1 MANFCTKCGTP
12 VSGQFCTAC
21 GAAIEGGP
29 SLTQNVTPPAA
40 PVSQPVAAP
49 PAAHKSSGAK
59 ILFIVLGVL
68 LLFGAVG
75 VGGVVY
81 VGYRAKQKI
90 AELKKDYG
98 MDGDTSSRTSSAGMR
113 TFPPSKGNGC
123 SLLEGQEAATIL
135 GVAVERAE
143 SETSTDEGAL
153 CKYWVSATERRRLIG
168 QEIASSVSGM
178 GKADSKSGQQ
188 DMEKLIGGAAGALIE
203 ANGENKD
210 SDFAFSLQVWRK
222 NGKDQWEKMESLQTR
237 TKDAAGADFAGVALQ
252 PVDGLG
258 DRATVLAAGHSIM
271 VLKGDTF
278 FLLGF
283 QQFVPGRDKT
293 VALARMVAG
302 RI

>member
-12 VSGQFCTAC
+12 VTGQFCTAC
-21 GAAIEGGP
+21 GAAIEGG
-29 SLTQNVTPPAA
+29 SAQTQNVAPPAA
-40 PVSQPVAAP
+40 TVSQPVAAP
-49 PAAHKSSGAK
+49 QAAQKSSGAK

-75 VGGVVY
+75 VGGIFY
-81 VGYRAKQKI
+81 VGYRATKKI
-90 AELKKDYG
+90 AEMKKDYG
-98 MDGDTSSRTSSAGMR
+98 LDNDTSGRTSSAGMR
-113 TFPPSKGNGC
+113 TFPPSKGSGC

-135 GVAVERAE
+135 GVAVDRAE
-143 SETSTDEGAL
+143 SETNTDEGAL
-153 CKYWVSATERRRLIG
+153 CKYWVSAAERRRLIG

-178 GKADSKSGQQ
+178 GKADTKSGQQ
-188 DMEKLIGGAAGALIE
+188 DVEKLIGGAAGALIE

-222 NGKDQWEKMESLQTR
+222 GGKEQWEKMESLQAR
-237 TKDAAGADFAGVALQ
+237 TKDAAGADFASVALQ
-252 PVDGLG
+252 PVDGVG

-293 VALARMVAG
+293 VALAQVVAG

>member
-1 MANFCTKCGTP
+1 MANFCTNCGAP

-21 GAAIEGGP
+21 GVAIKGGP
-29 SLTQNVTPPAA
+29 AQTQNVTPPAA

-49 PAAHKSSGAK
+49 PAVHKSSGAK

-68 LLFGAVG
+68 ILFGAVG
-75 VGGVVY
+75 VGGIVF

-98 MDGDTSSRTSSAGMR
+98 LDGDTSSRTSSTSMR
-113 TFPPSKGNGC
+113 TFPPSRSGC

-143 SETSTDEGAL
+143 SETSAGEGAW
-153 CKYWVSATERRRLIG
+153 CKYWVSATERRRLIRE
-168 QEIASSVSGM
+168 EIASSVAGM
-178 GKADSKSGQQ
+178 GKADTKSGQQ
-188 DMEKLIGGAAGALIE
+188 DVEKLIGGAAGALIE
-203 ANGENKD
+203 ANGDNKD
-210 SDFAFSLQVWRK
+210 SDYAFSLQVWRK
-222 NGKDQWEKMESLQTR
+222 NGKEQWEKTESLQAR

-252 PVDGLG
+252 PVEGVG

-293 VALARMVAG
+293 VALARVVAG

>member
-1 MANFCTKCGTP
+1 M
-12 VSGQFCTAC
+12 
-21 GAAIEGGP
+21 
-29 SLTQNVTPPAA
+29 PPAA
-40 PVSQPVAAP
+40 PASQPVAAA
-49 PAAHKSSGAK
+49 PAAHKSSGAN

-68 LLFGAVG
+68 LVFGAVG
-75 VGGVVY
+75 VGGIVY

-90 AELKKDYG
+90 TEMKKDYG
-98 MDGDTSSRTSSAGMR
+98 LDSDTSGRTSSTSMR
-113 TFPPSKGNGC
+113 TFPPSKGSGC

-168 QEIASSVSGM
+168 EEIASSVSGM
-178 GKADSKSGQQ
+178 GKADTKSGQQ
-188 DMEKLIGGAAGALIE
+188 DVEKLIGGAAGALIE

-222 NGKDQWEKMESLQTR
+222 GGKEQWEKTESLQAR
-237 TKDAAGADFAGVALQ
+237 TKDAAGADFASVAMQ
-252 PVDGLG
+252 PVEGVG

-271 VLKGDTF
+271 VLKGDSF

-283 QQFVPGRDKT
+283 QQFIPGRDKT
-293 VALARMVAG
+293 VALARVVAG
-302 RI
+302 RL